1 MVCHLKIH
9 MKICMIGKY
18 PPIEGGVS
26 TRTYWLARA
35 LGEQGVEV
43 HIVTNAQE
51 VEEEYK
57 EIIQDGDPEYAPPN
71 VYVHSTNEK
80 SHPWYIPFSKSY
92 AERIAS
98 LAIEVI
104 KKYDLQLIDSYYIL
118 PYVISGFLA
127 KTITGIPQIMRHAG
141 SDMGRLLSSPNFS
154 TLFGA
159 IFKKVDKIITYPDD
173 KEEFVKRGI
182 SESRIS
188 ITDRINVNLKSFNPE
203 VIPFDLSTYL
213 EKNIGN
219 IPVISFIGKIPYLWE
234 SKGIGELLEAIE
246 GIKEDFLLLFFSGGK
261 GLPKVRQIVRDKG
274 LERQVVFLKF
284 VPPWKVP
291 SIMKRS
297 TCVVVPE
304 HDFLIANHTP
314 SIPAEVLAVGKCLI
328 LSNELYEKKPYQKL
342 VNGENVL
349 IIDPKNIIQF
359 RSIIKRIIKCP
370 DEAEKIGQEA
380 RKLSER
386 IENFNEYVSHT
397 IKLYGQI

>member
-1 MVCHLKIH
+1 

-57 EIIQDGDPEYAPPN
+57 EIIQEGDPEYAPPN
-71 VYVHSTNEK
+71 VYIHSTNEK

-127 KTITGIPQIMRHAG
+127 KTITDIPQIMRHGG

-159 IFKKVDKIITYPDD
+159 IFKKVDRIITYPDD
-173 KEEFVKRGI
+173 KEEFIKRGI
-182 SESRIS
+182 PESRIL

-213 EKNIGN
+213 EKNIEN

-234 SKGIGELLEAIE
+234 SKGIGELLEAIG
-246 GIKEDFLLLFFSGGK
+246 GIKEDFLLLFFSGGN
-261 GLPKVRQIVRDKG
+261 GLPKVQQIVRDKG
-274 LERQVVFLKF
+274 LERRVVFLKF

-304 HDFLIANHTP
+304 HDFPIVNHTP

-342 VNGENVL
+342 VNEKNVL
-349 IIDPKNIIQF
+349 MIDPKNIIQF
-359 RSIIKRIIKCP
+359 RSTIERIIKCP

-380 RKLSER
+380 RKFSER

-397 IKLYGQI
+397 IKLYEQI

>member
-1 MVCHLKIH
+1 
-9 MKICMIGKY
+9 MKICMISKY

-26 TRTYWLARA
+26 ARTYWLAKA

-43 HIVTNAQE
+43 HVVTNAQE
-51 VEEEYK
+51 VEEEYRDR
-57 EIIQDGDPEYAPPN
+57 IQDGDPEYSPPN

-80 SHPWYIPFSKSY
+80 SNPWHIPFSKSY
-92 AERIAS
+92 AERIAN

-104 KKYDLQLIDSYYIL
+104 KKYDLQIIDSYYIL
-118 PYVISGFLA
+118 PFVISGFLA
-127 KTITGIPQIMRHAG
+127 KTITDIPQIMRHAG

-159 IFKKVDKIITYPDD
+159 IFEKVDKIITYPDD
-173 KEEFVKRGI
+173 KEEFIERGI
-182 SESRIS
+182 PESRIS
-188 ITDRINVNLKSFNPE
+188 ITDRINVNLRAFNPE

-213 EKNIGN
+213 EKDVGN
-219 IPVISFIGKIPYLWE
+219 TPVISFIGKIPYLWE

-261 GLPKVRQIVRDKG
+261 GLPKVQQIVRDKG
-274 LERQVVFLKF
+274 LEKRVVFLKF

-291 SIMKRS
+291 SIMKKS

-304 HDFLIANHTP
+304 HDFPIPNHTP
-314 SIPAEVLAVGKCLI
+314 SIPGEVMAVGRCLI
-328 LSNELYEKKPYQKL
+328 LSTDLYEKKPYQDL
-342 VNGENVL
+342 VNGENAL
-349 IIDPKNIIQF
+349 IIDPKNIVQF
-359 RSIIKRIIKCP
+359 RSIVERIINNP

-380 RKLSER
+380 RKLSEK

-397 IKLYGQI
+397 IKLYEKI

>member
-1 MVCHLKIH
+1 
-9 MKICMIGKY
+9 MIGKY

-154 TLFGA
+154 TLFEA
-159 IFKKVDKIITYPDD
+159 IFKKVDKIITYPED
-173 KEEFVKRGI
+173 KKEFVKRGI
-182 SESRIS
+182 PESRIS
-188 ITDRINVNLKSFNPE
+188 ITDRINVNLRAFNPE

-246 GIKEDFLLLFFSGGK
+246 GIKEDFLLLFFCGGR
-261 GLPKVRQIVRDKG
+261 GLPKVQQIVRDKG
-274 LERQVVFLKF
+274 LERRVVFLKF

-304 HDFLIANHTP
+304 HDFPIANHTP
-314 SIPAEVLAVGKCLI
+314 SIPVEVLAVGKCLI
-328 LSNELYEKKPYQKL
+328 LSKELYKQKPYQEL

-359 RSIIKRIIKCP
+359 RSIIERIIKCP

-397 IKLYGQI
+397 IKLYEQI

>member
-1 MVCHLKIH
+1 
-9 MKICMIGKY
+9 MIGKY

-127 KTITGIPQIMRHAG
+127 KTITDIPQIMRHAG

-159 IFKKVDKIITYPDD
+159 IFKKVDRIITYPDD

-182 SESRIS
+182 PESRIS
-188 ITDRINVNLKSFNPE
+188 ITDRINVNLKAFNSE
-203 VIPFDLSTYL
+203 VIPLDLSTYL

-304 HDFLIANHTP
+304 HDFPIANHTP

-328 LSNELYEKKPYQKL
+328 LSNELYEKKPYQEL

-359 RSIIKRIIKCP
+359 RSIIERIIKCP

-397 IKLYGQI
+397 IKLYEQI

>member
-1 MVCHLKIH
+1 
-9 MKICMIGKY
+9 MKICMISKY

-26 TRTYWLARA
+26 ARTYWLARA

-51 VEEEYK
+51 VEEKYK
-57 EIIQDGDPEYAPPN
+57 EIIQDGDPEYAPTN

-80 SHPWYIPFSKSY
+80 SNPWYIPFSKSY
-92 AERIAS
+92 AERIAG

-127 KTITGIPQIMRHAG
+127 KTITDIPQIMRHAG
-141 SDMGRLLSSPNFS
+141 SDMGRLLPSPNFS
-154 TLFGA
+154 ALFEA
-159 IFKKVDKIITYPDD
+159 IFKKVDRIITYPDD
-173 KEEFVKRGI
+173 KEKFIKLGI
-182 SESRIS
+182 PESRIS
-188 ITDRINVNLKSFNPE
+188 ITDRINVNLRAFNPE

-213 EKNIGN
+213 EKDVGN

-234 SKGIGELLEAIE
+234 SKGIGELLEAVE

-274 LERQVVFLKF
+274 LEKRVVFLKF

-291 SIMKRS
+291 SIIKRS

-304 HDFLIANHTP
+304 HDFPIANHT
-314 SIPAEVLAVGKCLI
+314 SNIPGEVMAVGKCLI
-328 LSNELYEKKPYQKL
+328 LSTELYEKQSYQGL

-359 RSIIKRIIKCP
+359 RSIIERIIKNP
-370 DEAEKIGQEA
+370 DEAEKIGLEA

-386 IENFNEYVSHT
+386 IENFNDYVSHT
-397 IKLYGQI
+397 IKLYEQIYHERKK